1 MSLSQS
7 VRARAKAREMAASTR
22 SVTRRAHAECTVT
35 TIHAINRIEQASHTL
50 PVVPIVLGS
59 GGGAPVGRRR
69 RRPHRADG
77 GT

>member
-1 MSLSQS
+1 M
-7 VRARAKAREMAASTR
+7 EASTR

-35 TIHAINRIEQASHTL
+35 NIHANNTTEQASHTF